1 MARTQ
6 IGTTLIEDGSVRRV
20 DINTTLTGSALITKL
35 LVNSPLTI
43 SSTGVDSGTGD
54 VTIGLST
61 ANLVTSF
68 NTRVGAVTLSG
79 SDVTTALGFT
89 PISGYTET
97 DTLATVTT
105 RGATTTN
112 AITVGGL
119 SIVAGDFNL
128 DNNRAIY
135 WKDSGGTSRRAMLIT
150 AANDFQFGPV
160 DAGWAA
166 TTYVKSGGAMQFAV
180 NGVSGTFAAAVT
192 INTSGNVGIGTTSPA
207 TWAKQTLVGNLLIK
221 TTSPGAWND
230 GLVLARTGTSWN
242 AIIWST
248 GASDTSSGDYFL
260 GHRNGTSN
268 WVLMG
273 TLISNSGTTITAA
286 RNDIA
291 WELKGGETGDK
302 FEIYVPTTFG
312 QNVLIGTT
320 TDNGYK
326 LNVSGTAYVSGAAY
340 IGGVAT
346 LNSNANIAGNVATPQ
361 ITARR
366 YYQNPD
372 GVPTSNLGTPTVT
385 EMALF
390 DEQFNNKTAFYDNTS
405 LTFWTSSDGV
415 NYTEY
420 TGFSTTAKKK
430 FLGGDSDSGVY
441 IPNLTNRFR
450 VELENTQG
458 YVFLNALYM
467 YWSSNSHS
475 TQVHIWKKRCSDG
488 VWYQHTNSTTPVG
501 AWPGH
506 LYLPFDSIAFLP
518 LPSTSTGHYNR
529 IRIEFIPTWSG
540 DATWGT
546 QHIYLNRMQI
556 WGGYPAGKRN
566 LFSTDEDRNVTFPA
580 SVNASGVVTATGGN
594 STNWNTAYG
603 WGNHASAGYQTSSGT
618 VANAT
623 NATNSTNAVN
633 VASGATTD
641 LTAAWTAPGTSIGN
655 GFRVFR
661 YDSSATNKPVS
672 SDNANWLINIYSHP
686 TGGTSS
692 YGHQLAAANTENIYF
707 RQVSN
712 GTFNAWRILYHS
724 GNLTNLNQLTNGP
737 GYITANQSITLS
749 GDATGSGATAITVT
763 LANTAVTA
771 GSYTNANITVDSKG
785 RITAASNGSGG
796 STPTLATVTTAG
808 NTTTNA
814 ITVGGLTVD
823 TDTLYVDATTNRVG
837 IGTATPTDKLHI
849 IDSSN
854 ANIFGRIT
862 ANGTN
867 ASAAWVAQN
876 DQVDNVV
883 YRVFGSAVT
892 GSQMGISLARSASL
906 MANLNGTG
914 SFLIGTYSGTDLVF
928 GTANNENM
936 RISNNTG
943 NVLIGTNV
951 DVGNML
957 DVVGTI
963 NGGSYSVGG
972 VPGWSG
978 IINIPVMPPISITVT
993 NGIIT
998 NVM

>member
-6 IGTTLIEDGSVRRV
+6 IGTTLIANGSVRRE
-20 DINTTLTGSALITKL
+20 DMDTTTSGNALTTKV

-43 SSTGVDSGTGD
+43 SSTGVDPGTGD
-54 VTIGLST
+54 VTLGLST

-89 PISGYTET
+89 PISGES

-105 RGATTTN
+105 RGATTNTS
-112 AITVGGL
+112 ITVGSDLTIQADGSSGATASRL
-119 SIVAGDFNL
+119 WLKSHNNYRGAGIHMAGTGSTWFAGTPYTDF
-128 DNNRAIY
+128 D
-135 WKDSGGTSRRAMLIT
+135 GGYIIAKTNT
-150 AANDFQFGPV
+150 VNDVNSAQYSNALF
-160 DAGWAA
+160 
-166 TTYVKSGGAMQFAV
+166 TVKS
-180 NGVSGTFAAAVT
+180 SGR
-192 INTSGNVGIGTTSPA
+192 VGIGTTSPTRKLTVIDTTTSA
-207 TWAKQTLVGNLLIK
+207 GLAIDSSTQSDNYYIEASKAGSSRYSVYENSDVVYINAYSRMVLRANQLGGSGGFFGFLGGNLLVN
-221 TTSPGAWND
+221 TS
-230 GLVLARTGTSWN
+230 
-242 AIIWST
+242 
-248 GASDTSSGDYFL
+248 
-260 GHRNGTSN
+260 
-268 WVLMG
+268 
-273 TLISNSGTTITAA
+273 
-286 RNDIA
+286 
-291 WELKGGETGDK
+291 
-302 FEIYVPTTFG
+302 
-312 QNVLIGTT
+312 
-320 TDNGYK
+320 TDSGYK
-326 LNVSGTAYVSGAAY
+326 LNVNGTAF

-346 LNSNANIAGNVATPQ
+346 LNSDANIAGNVSTPQ

-366 YYQNPD
+366 YYQNAD
-372 GVPTSNLGTPTVT
+372 GVPTSNLGNPTVT

-390 DEQFNNKTAFYDNTS
+390 DEQFNNKTAFYDPNS

-415 NYTEY
+415 NFTEY
-420 TGFSTTAKKK
+420 TSFNTTAKRR
-430 FLGGDSDSGVY
+430 FLGGDTNSGVY

-450 VELENTQG
+450 VELENTAG
-458 YVFLNALYM
+458 YVFLNSLYM

-475 TQVHIWKKRCSDG
+475 TKVHIWARRCDNNQ
-488 VWYQHTNSTTPVG
+488 WYQMTSSTQNVG

-506 LYLPFDSIAFLP
+506 LYLPF
-518 LPSTSTGHYNR
+518 STIPFYPGTLASTGHYNR

-540 DATWGT
+540 DPTYGS
-546 QHIYLNRMQI
+546 QHIYLDRMQI

-566 LFSTDEDRNVTFPA
+566 IYTTDELQGVNFPA
-580 SVNASGVVTATGGN
+580 NLGAVGAFTAASVTASGTVVASGGN
-594 STNWNTAYG
+594 SSNWNTAYG
-603 WGNHASAGYQTSSGT
+603 WGNHASAGYVTSSGT
-618 VANAT
+618 VAN
-623 NATNSTNAVN
+623 STNTTN
-633 VASGATTD
+633 VASGTITD
-641 LTAAWTAPGTSIGN
+641 LSAAWTAPGTSVGN
-655 GFRVFR
+655 GFSVYR
-661 YDSSATNKPVS
+661 YNDTATNKPVS
-672 SDNANWLINIYSHP
+672 NDNANWLINIYSHP
-686 TGGTSS
+686 SGGTAS

-707 RQVSN
+707 RSVSN
-712 GTFNAWRILYHS
+712 GSFSSWRTLYHS

-785 RITAASNGSGG
+785 RITAASNGAGG
-796 STPTLATVTTAG
+796 STPTLAQVTTAG
-808 NTTTNA
+808 ATTTNA

-823 TDTLYVDATTNRVG
+823 TDTLVVDATNNRVG
-837 IGTATPTDKLHI
+837 IGIASPTDKLHI
-849 IDSSN
+849 VDANN

-876 DQVDNVV
+876 NMTDNVV
-883 YRVFGSAVT
+883 YRVFGSGVT
-892 GSQMGISLARSASL
+892 GTQMGISLVRSASL
-906 MANLNGTG
+906 MANLGGTG
-914 SFLIGTYSGTDLVF
+914 KFLIGTFSGTDLVF
-928 GTANNENM
+928 GTANVENM

-943 NVLIGTNV
+943 NVLIGTTV